1 MVCPYTDATQ
11 SGVIMTSFTM
21 DKPVI
26 ATNVGGLGEMIDE
39 GKTGYLIPPKD
50 PEALADAIVKLLQDE
65 DREYGYVIERGN
77 LSGRHILLESNS

>member
-1 MVCPYTDATQ
+1 
-11 SGVIMTSFTM
+11 MTSFTM

-65 DREYGYVIERGN
+65 NTLMEMSQTIHHIYQEGVFSWDQIAKEYI
-77 LSGRHILLESNS
+77 S